1 MSTIIESIYTGL
13 VQTTWVEA
21 IAVISGIVSVW
32 YSRKENI
39 LVYPTG
45 LLNTT
50 IYIYLST
57 KGHLLGEASVNIY
70 YTIMSLYGWY
80 LWTRIDPNKK
90 TPILKITKSSMND
103 WRNQILFFL
112 GFFLVIYFSLVL
124 LKKDFAPEAI
134 PWADALASASA
145 YTAMWLMAKKKL
157 ESWIWWI
164 VTNIASIPLYFIKGY
179 AFTSV
184 QFIILL
190 ILAIAGWKT
199 WSDKIK
205 KSKMLKEKTTT
216 QEKTLQKIV
225 VLGPESTGKS
235 TLCEALAKHYDAV
248 DCKEY
253 ARKYLHQHG
262 TKYNFENL
270 LTIAKGQLRLE
281 DQAIEKAL
289 QQLQEKEKNKL
300 FIDTDMYVMKVW
312 SEYVF
317 NNCHPYIL
325 EQINNRQYDFYL
337 LCNIDLPWTS
347 DEMREYPDEKPRQ
360 ELFSIYKDILINQ
373 HRPWGI
379 VSGKSEERTKNAI
392 QLIDRF
398 FG

>member
-50 IYIYLST
+50 SYIYLST

-190 ILAIAGWKT
+190 ILAIAGWKS

-205 KSKMLKEKTTT
+205 KR
-216 QEKTLQKIV
+216 Q
-225 VLGPESTGKS
+225 
-235 TLCEALAKHYDAV
+235 DA
-248 DCKEY
+248 
-253 ARKYLHQHG
+253 
-262 TKYNFENL
+262 
-270 LTIAKGQLRLE
+270 
-281 DQAIEKAL
+281 
-289 QQLQEKEKNKL
+289 
-300 FIDTDMYVMKVW
+300 
-312 SEYVF
+312 
-317 NNCHPYIL
+317 
-325 EQINNRQYDFYL
+325 
-337 LCNIDLPWTS
+337 
-347 DEMREYPDEKPRQ
+347 
-360 ELFSIYKDILINQ
+360 
-373 HRPWGI
+373 
-379 VSGKSEERTKNAI
+379 
-392 QLIDRF
+392 
-398 FG
+398 

>member
-1 MSTIIESIYTGL
+1 
-13 VQTTWVEA
+13 
-21 IAVISGIVSVW
+21 VI
-32 YSRKENI
+32 K
-39 LVYPTG
+39 
-45 LLNTT
+45 
-50 IYIYLST
+50 
-57 KGHLLGEASVNIY
+57 
-70 YTIMSLYGWY
+70 
-80 LWTRIDPNKK
+80 
-90 TPILKITKSSMND
+90 
-103 WRNQILFFL
+103 
-112 GFFLVIYFSLVL
+112 
-124 LKKDFAPEAI
+124 LKK
-134 PWADALASASA
+134 
-145 YTAMWLMAKKKL
+145 
-157 ESWIWWI
+157 
-164 VTNIASIPLYFIKGY
+164 G
-179 AFTSV
+179 
-184 QFIILL
+184 
-190 ILAIAGWKT
+190 
-199 WSDKIK
+199 
-205 KSKMLKEKTTT
+205 KMLKEKS
-216 QEKTLQKIV
+216 LQKIV

-253 ARKYLHQHG
+253 AREYLNQHG